1 MPAIVAD
8 SSDARAPPINAF
20 IPNSESV
27 FLWFGASEP
36 IPPIWIP
43 IDEKFANPHSMYVAI
58 ITDF

>member
-1 MPAIVAD
+1 MPAIVAE

-27 FLWFGASEP
+27 FLWLGANEP

-43 IDEKFANPHSMYVAI
+43 IDEKFANPHNM
-58 ITDF
+58 